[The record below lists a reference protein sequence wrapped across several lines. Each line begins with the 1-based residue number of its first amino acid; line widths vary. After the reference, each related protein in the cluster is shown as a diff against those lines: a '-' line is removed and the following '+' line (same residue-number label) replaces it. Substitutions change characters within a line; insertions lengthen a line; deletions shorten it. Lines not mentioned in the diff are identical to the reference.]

1 MVRFADHENFY
12 HGWSHGSSRLFISR
26 HVAERGILSAM
37 DFCDGRPCI
46 LNPQTDASKPTWTK
60 RVLICTGYSQ
70 LLHTFA
76 IILGI
81 ERSDRSNFVPEAIPL
96 EMTAS
101 LTYIVRFVGVVATKR
116 LDLTRHSG
124 NDCANGDP
132 SSPYINRR
140 K

>member
-12 HGWSHGSSRLFISR
+12 HGWSHGSSRLFMSR
-26 HVAERGILSAM
+26 QVAERRILSAK
-37 DFCDGRPCI
+37 DFCDGRSSI
-46 LNPQTDASKPTWTK
+46 LNRQAGASKTTQAK
-60 RVLICTGYSQ
+60 GALICTGYSQ

-81 ERSDRSNFVPEAIPL
+81 ERSDRSIFVPEAISL
-96 EMTAS
+96 ELTAS